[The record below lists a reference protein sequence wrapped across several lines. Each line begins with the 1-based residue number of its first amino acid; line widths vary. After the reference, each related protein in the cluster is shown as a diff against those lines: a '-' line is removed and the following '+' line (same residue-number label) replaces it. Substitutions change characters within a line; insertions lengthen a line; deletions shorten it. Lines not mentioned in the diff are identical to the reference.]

1 MKTQK
6 KRVVAYARVSTN
18 KQDQKNSF
26 ENQQSYF
33 LRELSKNEDY
43 TLVSLPTNQNGIYA
57 DKGTSGT
64 KLVRPQFTQMLL
76 DAGLKRVI
84 SEETGKVTDK
94 YEIIDE
100 SKFDIIFVKDTTR
113 FARNVSADDLLK
125 TLRQNNVIVHFLDI
139 QKTTEK
145 LEDITAIQIFLSLGE
160 SESSRKS
167 ASVKMGYKEGARQGN
182 IYMGG
187 KIIGYDYIKKDIKRP
202 YETNILKINEKE
214 AELVRLVYD
223 LYTEEGLGHQQIC
236 NELAKRGYMNS
247 KGNKYTRSTIS
258 RMLENE
264 KYIGVN
270 TAGRYT
276 YGDLFNK
283 KQIQIDY
290 NDEVRVKARQETQRL
305 ADEGIVQRIEPI
317 ISKEQFEKAQK
328 IRERNRKKFSN
339 DCSYHGVTDY
349 ARKIKCG
356 KCGAWYTAQSRK
368 YNIEKAM
375 QTRYY
380 ACAHRFVY
388 DEKNNIPKCYNP
400 SIREDKLDEIL
411 NSSKYYEYRLDVIQ
425 EILGAG
431 EQCTHTLEKAIS
443 INNDKEVLELK
454 DKIAELTSARDKLI
468 PLFAK
473 GIYSEEQLEST
484 TKEYNE
490 QIDSLT
496 LKVNQLSKGNDEIR
510 ADIENI
516 KAIMQSAEKEEEELL
531 QALKTKK
538 YPERT
543 RKELLKDIDYISIDI
558 FGEPSFVFKSLNEI
572 ETAISYIDR
581 IADTYKK
588 EQLDSTP
595 KKTLE
600 EVLSE
605 AEQKGIITR
614 KH

>member
-33 LRELSKNEDY
+33 LRELAKNDNFS
-43 TLVSLPTNQNGIYA
+43 LVNLPTNKNGIYA
-57 DKGTSGT
+57 DRGTSGT

-76 DAGLKRVI
+76 DAGLKQVI

-94 YEIIDE
+94 YEIIGK

-125 TLRQNNVIVHFLDI
+125 TLRQNNVIVYFLDL
-139 QKTTEK
+139 QRTTEK

-167 ASVKMGYKEGARQGN
+167 ASVKMGYKEGARKGN

-187 KIIGYDYIKKDIKRP
+187 RIIGYDYIKKDNSRP
-202 YETNILKINEKE
+202 YETNILRKNKE
-214 AELVRLVYD
+214 AELVQLVYD

-247 KGNKYTRSTIS
+247 HGKQYKRSTIS
-258 RMLENE
+258 RMLMNE

-283 KQIQIDY
+283 KQVEIDY

-317 ISKEQFEKAQK
+317 ISKEQFEKAQQ
-328 IRERNRKKFSN
+328 IREQNRKKYNN
-339 DCSYHGVTDY
+339 DCSYHGMTDY

-356 KCGAWYTAQSRK
+356 TCGAWYTAQSRK
-368 YNIEKAM
+368 YNIGKAM

-380 ACAHRFVY
+380 ACAHRFAY
-388 DEKNNIPKCYNP
+388 DEKNNIPKCNNP

-411 NSSKYYEYRLDVIQ
+411 NSSLYYEYRLNVVQ

-431 EQCTHTLEKAIS
+431 EQCTHTLKKAIS
-443 INNDKEVLELK
+443 ENNDKEVLELQ
-454 DKIAELTSARDKLI
+454 DKIADLTSARDKLI

-473 GIYSEEQLEST
+473 GIYSEEQLETT

-490 QIDSLT
+490 QINSLS
-496 LKVNQLSKGNDEIR
+496 LKANQLSKGNDEIR
-510 ADIENI
+510 ADIETI
-516 KAIMQSAEKEEEELL
+516 KELMQSAEEEEKEIL

-538 YPERT
+538 YPKRT

-572 ETAISYIDR
+572 EKAISYIDR

-588 EQLDSTP
+588 EPTDSRP

-600 EVLSE
+600 EVIEE
-605 AEQKGIITR
+605 AENNGIITI

>member
-33 LRELSKNEDY
+33 LRELSKNEEY
-43 TLVSLPTNQNGIYA
+43 ILVSLPTNTSGIYA

-76 DAGLKRVI
+76 DAGLKQVV

-94 YEIIDE
+94 YEIIDKP
-100 SKFDIIFVKDTTR
+100 KFDIIFVKDTTR

-139 QKTTEK
+139 QRTTEK

-202 YETNILKINEKE
+202 YKTNILKINEKE

-270 TAGRYT
+270 TAGKYT

-283 KQIQIDY
+283 KQVQIDY

-317 ISKEQFEKAQK
+317 ISKEQFEKAQQ
-328 IRERNRKKFSN
+328 IRERNRKKYNN
-339 DCSYHGVTDY
+339 DCSYHGMTDY

-356 KCGAWYTAQSRK
+356 RCGAWYTAQSRK
-368 YNIEKAM
+368 YNIGKDM

-380 ACAHRFVY
+380 ACAHRFAY
-388 DEKNNIPKCYNP
+388 DEMNNIPKCNNP

-411 NSSKYYEYRLDVIQ
+411 NSSMYYEYRLNVVQ

-431 EQCTHTLEKAIS
+431 EQCTHTRKKAIS
-443 INNDKEVLELK
+443 ENNDKEVLELQ
-454 DKIAELTSARDKLI
+454 DKIADLTSARDKLI

-484 TKEYNE
+484 TKEYNK

-496 LKVNQLSKGNDEIR
+496 LKANQLSKGNDEIR
-510 ADIENI
+510 ADIETI
-516 KAIMQSAEKEEEELL
+516 KELMQSAEEEEKEIL

-538 YPERT
+538 YPKRT

-572 ETAISYIDR
+572 EKAISYIEQ
-581 IADTYKK
+581 ITATYTT
-588 EQLDSTP
+588 EQIDSTP
-595 KKTLE
+595 KKTFE
-600 EVLSE
+600 EVLE
-605 AEQKGIITR
+605 QAEKSGMNII

>member
-43 TLVSLPTNQNGIYA
+43 TLVSLPTNTSGIYA
-57 DKGTSGT
+57 DRGTSGT

-76 DAGLKRVI
+76 DAGLKQVI

-94 YEIIDE
+94 YEIIDKP
-100 SKFDIIFVKDTTR
+100 KFDIIFVKDTTR

-139 QKTTEK
+139 QRTTEK

-167 ASVKMGYKEGARQGN
+167 ASIKMGYKEGARKGN
-182 IYMGG
+182 IYFGG
-187 KIIGYDYIKKDIKRP
+187 KMIGYDYIKKDSSRP
-202 YETNILKINEKE
+202 YETNILRANKD
-214 AELVRLVYD
+214 AELVRLVFD
-223 LYTEEGLGHQQIC
+223 LYTEEGLGQQQIC
-236 NELAKRGYMNS
+236 KELAKRGYMNS
-247 KGNKYTRSTIS
+247 KGKQYTRSTIR
-258 RMLENE
+258 RMLGNE
-264 KYIGVN
+264 KYTGVN

-276 YGDLFNK
+276 YGDLFNR
-283 KQIQIDY
+283 KQVEIDY

-305 ADEGIVQRIEPI
+305 ADEGIVTRIEPI
-317 ISKEQFEKAQK
+317 ISKEQFKKAQEIK
-328 IRERNRKKFSN
+328 EQNRAKFNN
-339 DCSYHGVTDY
+339 DCSYHGITDY

-368 YNIEKAM
+368 YNIGKDM

-380 ACAHRFVY
+380 ACKHRFAY
-388 DEKNNIPKCYNP
+388 DEMNNVPKCNNP
-400 SIREDKLDEIL
+400 SIREDKLDELL
-411 NSSKYYEYRLDVIQ
+411 NSSMYYENRLEVVR

-431 EQCTHTLEKAIS
+431 EQCTHTLKNAIS
-443 INNDKEVLELK
+443 ENNDKEVIKLQ
-454 DKIAELTSARDKLI
+454 DKIADLTSARDRLI

-484 TKEYNE
+484 TKEYNT
-490 QIDSLT
+490 QIDSLK
-496 LKVNQLSKGNDEIR
+496 LKINQLSKGNDEIR
-510 ADIENI
+510 ADIETI
-516 KAIMQSAEKEEEELL
+516 KGLMQSAEEEEKEIL

-538 YPERT
+538 YPKRT

-572 ETAISYIDR
+572 EKAISYIEQ
-581 IADTYKK
+581 ITATYTT
-588 EQLDSTP
+588 EQIDSTP
-595 KKTLE
+595 KKTFE
-600 EVLSE
+600 EVLE
-605 AEQKGIITR
+605 QAEKSGMNII

>member
-1 MKTQK
+1 MKTKK

-33 LRELSKNEDY
+33 LRELSKNENY
-43 TLVSLPTNQNGIYA
+43 ILVNLPTNKEGIYA

-64 KLVRPQFTQMLL
+64 KLVRPEFTKMLS
-76 DAGLKRVI
+76 DAGLKQVI

-94 YEIIDE
+94 YEIIED

-125 TLRQNNVIVHFLDI
+125 TLRQNGVIVHFLDI
-139 QKTTEK
+139 QRTTEK

-160 SESSRKS
+160 SESTRRST
-167 ASVKMGYKEGARQGN
+167 SVKMGYKEGARQGN

-187 KIIGYDYIKKDIKRP
+187 KIIGYDYIKRDIKRP

-214 AELVRLVYD
+214 AELVRLVFD
-223 LYTEEGLGHQQIC
+223 LYTEEELGHQQIC
-236 NELAKRGYMNS
+236 KELAKRGYMNS
-247 KGNKYTRSTIS
+247 KGKQYTRSTIR

-276 YGDLFNK
+276 YGDLFNR
-283 KQIQIDY
+283 KQVEIDY

-305 ADEGIVQRIEPI
+305 ADEGIVTRIEPI
-317 ISKEQFEKAQK
+317 ISKEQFKKAQE
-328 IRERNRKKFSN
+328 IRERNRAKYNN
-339 DCSYHGVTDY
+339 DCSYHGITDY

-368 YNIEKAM
+368 YNIGKDM

-380 ACAHRFVY
+380 ACKHRFAY
-388 DEKNNIPKCYNP
+388 DEMNNVPKCSNP
-400 SIREDKLDEIL
+400 SIREDKLDELL
-411 NSSKYYEYRLDVIQ
+411 NSSMYYENRLEVVR

-431 EQCTHTLEKAIS
+431 EQCTHTLKNAIS
-443 INNDKEVLELK
+443 ENNDAEVLALR

-484 TKEYNE
+484 TKEYNT
-490 QIDSLT
+490 QIDSLK

-510 ADIENI
+510 ADIETI
-516 KAIMQSAEKEEEELL
+516 KELMQSAEEEEKEIL

-538 YPERT
+538 YPKKP
-543 RKELLKDIDYISIDI
+543 RKQLLKDIDYISIDI
-558 FGEPSFVFKSLNEI
+558 FGEPTFVFKSLNEI
-572 ETAISYIDR
+572 EKTITYIDF
-581 IADTYKK
+581 IKSIYNQE
-588 EQLDSTP
+588 EQEKVQ

-600 EVLSE
+600 EVLE
-605 AEQKGIITR
+605 DAEKKGFKLK